1 MIKSYKYFALLI
13 TLIANINLPA
23 IASDSYTNKGFKDDI
38 VRTTPNDIS
47 RYKFS
52 LGLELFPYTY
62 TERNVMEYK
71 GLFYGISGASAIY
84 LGRDD
89 FLQLEG
95 RYAIGKTS
103 YTSNEAGSFGTKAPN
118 KIMEVRGLYK
128 RNFQVNQKVDL
139 YPFIGFGYRYKE
151 DDSQDIVSTTGHVGV
166 IRKSYYRYIP
176 IGLSMSYNLQKGWN
190 IYASGEYD
198 IFLNGTQK
206 TFFLLGSITHRQTK
220 GYGLR
225 SEILLEKTFNKY
237 IFSIGPYINYWNI
250 KDSARDPS
258 IIFDRYV
265 ICYTKEPKNT
275 TKEVGI
281 KIKFTF

>member
-1 MIKSYKYFALLI
+1 MIKLYKYFALLI
-13 TLIANINLPA
+13 TLISNINLPA

-95 RYAIGKTS
+95 RYTIGKTS
-103 YTSNEAGSFGTKAPN
+103 YTSNGTGSFGTKAPN

-128 RNFQVNQKVDL
+128 RRFQLNQKVDL
-139 YPFIGFGYRYKE
+139 YPFVGFGYRYKE
-151 DDSQDIVSTTGHVGV
+151 DDTQDIVSSTGHMGS

-176 IGLSMSYNLQKGWN
+176 IGLSVDYTLQKGWG

-198 IFLNGTQK
+198 IFLNGIQK
-206 TFFLLGSITHRQTK
+206 NKYFFHSNRHKQTK

-225 SEILLEKTFNKY
+225 SEILLEKTFDKY

-250 KDSARDPS
+250 KDSERQPV
-258 IIFDRYV
+258 IILDKYV
-265 ICYTKEPKNT
+265 LYYIKEPKNT
-275 TKEVGI
+275 TKETGI